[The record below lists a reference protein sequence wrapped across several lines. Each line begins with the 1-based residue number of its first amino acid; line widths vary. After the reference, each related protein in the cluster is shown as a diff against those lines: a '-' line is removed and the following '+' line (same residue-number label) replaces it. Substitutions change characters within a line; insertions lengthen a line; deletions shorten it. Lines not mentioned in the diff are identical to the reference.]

1 MHTNNRC
8 TVSLYDLLDYSAFT
22 VDIAHMQVLTFIT
35 SHSAHKRSNA
45 RGLDRLNRLCGPL
58 RSNRAIEREEKGGIA
73 CHLPSRLSF
82 SFHCLLLYL
91 TTENKFPMGPGGA
104 EVLRGNVLA
113 ACSLL

>member
-22 VDIAHMQVLTFIT
+22 VDIAHMQVLTFIM

-58 RSNRAIEREEKGGIA
+58 RSNRAIEREEKGVLPATSPVDFLFPFTA
-73 CHLPSRLSF
+73 CY
-82 SFHCLLLYL
+82 CI
-91 TTENKFPMGPGGA
+91 
-104 EVLRGNVLA
+104 
-113 ACSLL
+113 